1 MNHVYSMHLFLQLF
15 RFPLRF
21 ARSHFKVV
29 KYDFVWGLKAVC
41 TTPLHSTL
49 LHSTPLHST
58 TVHKQS
64 LVEHRA
70 VVPLSKH

>member
-1 MNHVYSMHLFLQLF
+1 MNHVYSMHLFQQLF

-21 ARSHFKVV
+21 ARSHSKVV

-41 TTPLHSTL
+41 T
-49 LHSTPLHST
+49 TPLHST